1 MLAMMLFLFVFLTV
15 LMIII
20 QSKREN
26 NIINMISL
34 LMTPYIFITIGNNLF
49 AYKMGFYLIDD
60 KVLTM
65 LLSAFV
71 CIFLGNIIISPRG
84 VPFLEE
90 VDNQSR
96 FEQYNM
102 TAMTRTLLAIGIIG
116 VIKIGQM
123 MMTGSLGTAIR
134 EDSLDILGGG
144 LVGHLSLLSY
154 SILPIVFMY
163 WIENKR
169 KISCLISV
177 LLIMAITFAS
187 FVKYNVIGL
196 AVSLFIFTL
205 MYKKSLLK
213 RAVILLVSFT
223 VVAFVGNYAISF
235 WLNNTVVKPS
245 FYINHLWIY
254 ISGSVIYDNHIFDG
268 SLNNGHSIFYKL
280 GTFIFALPN
289 MFIQKVTGGFKLF
302 PHVKKDFLNVGS
314 LYGQTSN
321 VTDAVGYIYPAGG
334 DILDIIIFLMV
345 IFIIGMV
352 FARVYTNGKR
362 RNDRFDT
369 FTCIFLTYFV
379 FFSFFGTFYI
389 NPGPWEMLVYSIIIP
404 KLFLR
409 GTDLR
414 RGVIRL

>member
-1 MLAMMLFLFVFLTV
+1 MILFMFVFLTI
-15 LMIII
+15 LMIFI
-20 QSKREN
+20 QSKREKN
-26 NIINMISL
+26 VINIVSL
-34 LMTPYIFITIGNNLF
+34 LMTPYVFITIVNNLF
-49 AYKMGFYLIDD
+49 AYKMGFYLISD
-60 KVLTM
+60 KVLVM

-71 CIFLGNIIISPRG
+71 CFFLGNIIISPRG
-84 VPFLEE
+84 VPLLAED
-90 VDNQSR
+90 DNQLR
-96 FEQYNM
+96 FEQYNIP
-102 TAMTRTLLAIGIIG
+102 AMTRTLLIIGTIG

-123 MMTGSLGTAIR
+123 ILNGSLRLAIQ

-144 LVGHLSLLSY
+144 LVGHLTLLSY
-154 SILPIVFMY
+154 SILPIVFLY

-169 KISCLISV
+169 KISCLVSV
-177 LLIMAITFAS
+177 LLIMAVTFAS

-196 AVSLFIFTL
+196 AVSQFIFVL

-213 RAVILLVSFT
+213 RAIILLVSFT
-223 VVAFVGNYAISF
+223 LIAFIGNYAISF
-235 WLNNTVVKPS
+235 WLNNAVVKGS
-245 FYINHLWIY
+245 FYTNHLWVY

-268 SLNNGHSIFYKL
+268 SLNNGFSIFYKL

-289 MFIQKVTGGFKLF
+289 MFIQKATGGFKLF

-334 DILDIIIFLMV
+334 DIFDSIIFLIVM
-345 IFIIGMV
+345 FIIGMV
-352 FARVYTNGKR
+352 FAKIYTKGKR

-404 KLFLR
+404 RLFLK
-409 GTDLR
+409 GTNLT